1 MPKHKQACLKSV
13 FHFKHAGPLSGKK
26 IILPGELILNKKK
39 PAAFCFRRS
48 ATPTLPGFASLRFAK
63 PAAMLRRVRERLNIR
78 LQTREKCLLPEICIQ
93 LKRKSR
99 QLSTFP
105 RLQYHRRKRAWL
117 PCSEWERVLP
127 LHYGHRHF
135 ITNFNKELHP

>member
-1 MPKHKQACLKSV
+1 VPKHKQACLKSV

-63 PAAMLRRVRERLNIR
+63 PAAMLRRVRGMPDGAD
-78 LQTREKCLLPEICIQ
+78 C
-93 LKRKSR
+93 KRGKNACYQKYAFS
-99 QLSTFP
+99 
-105 RLQYHRRKRAWL
+105 
-117 PCSEWERVLP
+117 
-127 LHYGHRHF
+127 
-135 ITNFNKELHP
+135 